1 MAVSGLLEQD
11 ITPDMIVDY
20 LNIINTETVNNGA
33 SSAQAIAQRYG
44 LTYEFIGRSDKVA
57 IDAAL
62 DSGKICIFS
71 INANGIYT
79 GGGHFIM
86 CNGREGDQYYV
97 LESGKFYTTDQGYT
111 YNQVF
116 SPGSQGVFVLGK

>member
-1 MAVSGLLEQD
+1 M
-11 ITPDMIVDY
+11 
-20 LNIINTETVNNGA
+20 NTVNNGA
-33 SSAQAIAQRYG
+33 GSASAIAKKYG
-44 LTYEFIGRSDKVA
+44 LTYEVIDRNNKAA

-62 DSGKICIFS
+62 DSGKVCIFS

-97 LESGKFYTTDQGYT
+97 LESGRFYTTDQGYS

-116 SPGSQGVFVLGK
+116 SAGSQGVFVLGK